1 MPRFFI
7 GDLLTGRRIQNL
19 NVLTGAWTATLN
31 AAGSISCTVSL
42 RDPINRE
49 LGLAE
54 LAAVG
59 KSFLA
64 CAEGKTILNAG
75 PLWVHDYDDDA
86 QTLSFT
92 AAGMWSYFDH
102 RVLLPVLAGRLPTD
116 PTTNTRWTKVSVDPD
131 DPWPVD
137 TSKSY
142 QGMVR
147 GLVAQAQLET
157 GGNVP
162 VILPAEIP
170 GSYERNYV
178 GADVAMVGERI
189 RQLTQVE
196 NGPDVRFPPRFTADM
211 LGVEW
216 PLLIGTPTQPLLF
229 SPIDVTF
236 RPSANKSSVSKL
248 KVNVDGTNLLNR
260 GFASGG
266 RQSGES
272 VAAVATSTALL
283 TAGFPALDGVDTS
296 HQTISKDQTVTAYAN
311 ELLLRGSKPI
321 QKWSFTHNVSQEPF
335 LGSFSEGDFANV
347 RMHDNPYVT
356 DGTHR
361 MRITQISGDHTGNTV
376 DLTFQPEVS

>member
-7 GDLLTGRRIQNL
+7 GDLLTGRRLQDL
-19 NVLTGAWTATLN
+19 NVASGSWTNTLN
-31 AAGSISCTVSL
+31 AAGAISCTVSL
-42 RDPINRE
+42 RDPVTRK
-49 LGLAE
+49 LGLAD

-64 CAEGKTILNAG
+64 VAEGTTILNAG

-131 DPWPVD
+131 DPWPTD

-147 GLVAQAQLET
+147 GLVAQAQAQT

-170 GSYERNYV
+170 GGFERNYV
-178 GADVAMVGERI
+178 GADVAWVGERI
-189 RQLTQVE
+189 KQLTQVE
-196 NGPDVRFPPRFTADM
+196 NGPDVRFPPRFTTDK

-229 SPIDVTF
+229 SPIDVIF
-236 RPSANKSSVSKL
+236 RPSAAKSSVSNL
-248 KVNVDGTNLLNR
+248 KVNVDGTQLASR

-272 VAAVATSTALL
+272 VAAVATDPTLPA
-283 TAGFPALDGVDTS
+283 AGYPALDAVDST
-296 HQTISKDQTVTAYAN
+296 HQTISKDATVEGYAN
-311 ELLLRGSKPI
+311 ELVVRGRNPV
-321 QKWSFTHNVSQEPF
+321 QTWSLTHNVSQEPF
-335 LGSFSEGDFANV
+335 LGTFSEGDFASI
-347 RMHDNPYVT
+347 RMHDNPYIKE
-356 DGTHR
+356 GHHR
-361 MRITQISGDHTGNTV
+361 MRITQIGGDHKGQTV
-376 DLTFQPEVS
+376 NLSFQPEV